1 MVNLKNRH
9 TLSLQASCNN
19 LYEIKNIQDLD
30 SLNLDHKNYFVL
42 GGGSNVAFVE
52 DFDGDIVTFT
62 NKQLSITEN
71 DDSWIIDAGAG
82 FVWHELVLEVT
93 QKGIGGLENL
103 ALIPGNCGAAAVQN
117 IGAYG
122 VEFSGLCKGVQTVN
136 IITKEVREL
145 TNPEC
150 CFGYRNSIFKSTDG
164 SDLLVTKIRLQLP
177 KKWQA
182 KLTYQGLD
190 SLSTEVSPLTVMNK
204 VIEIRQSKLPD
215 PAKLANAGSFFK
227 NPVVTPEVASILKER
242 YPEMPNYQLEK
253 NSVKLSSG
261 WLIEKAGFKG
271 KIVDSIGTFEKHA
284 LVIVNHGQGTGQA
297 LLRFV
302 RDIREQVWDLFS
314 VNLENEVLLI
324 GKNGVINL

>member
-19 LYEIKNIQDLD
+19 LYEVENIQDLD
-30 SLNLDHKNYFVL
+30 SLDLDHQHYFVL

-71 DDSWIIDAGAG
+71 DDSWLIETGAG
-82 FVWHELVLEVT
+82 VVWHDLVLQVT

-122 VEFSGLCKGVQTVN
+122 VEFSALCKGVQTVN
-136 IITKEVREL
+136 IKTKEIKEL

-150 CFGYRNSIFKSTDG
+150 CFGYRNSIFKSTAG
-164 SDLLVTKIRLQLP
+164 SDLLVTKICLQLP
-177 KKWQA
+177 KKWTA

-190 SLSTEVSPLTVMNK
+190 SLTTGATPLSVMNK

-227 NPVVTPEVASILKER
+227 NPVVTAEVACVLKER
-242 YPEMPNYQLEK
+242 YPEMPTYHQDK
-253 NSVKLSSG
+253 NGVKLSSG

-271 KIVDSIGTFEKHA
+271 KKVDSIGTYEKHA
-284 LVIVNHGQGTGQA
+284 LVIVNYGQGSGQT

-302 RDIREQVWDLFS
+302 RDIKEQVRDLFS
-314 VNLENEVLLI
+314 VTLENEVLLI

>member
-19 LYEIKNIQDLD
+19 LYEVENIQDLD
-30 SLNLDHKNYFVL
+30 SLDLDHQHYFVL

-52 DFDGDIVTFT
+52 NFDGDIVTFT
-62 NKQLSITEN
+62 NKELLITEN
-71 DDSWIIDAGAG
+71 DDSWIVEAGAG

-122 VEFSGLCKGVQTVN
+122 VEFSGLCMGVQTVN
-136 IITKEVREL
+136 IQTKEIKEL

-164 SDLLVTKIRLQLP
+164 SDLLVTKICLQLP

-190 SLSTEVSPLTVMNK
+190 SLATDVPPLTVMNK

-215 PAKLANAGSFFK
+215 PTKLANAGSFFK
-227 NPVVTPEVASILKER
+227 NPVVTADVASILKER
-242 YPEMPNYQLEK
+242 YPEMPIYQLDK

-271 KIVDSIGTFEKHA
+271 KIVDSIGTYEKHA
-284 LVIVNHGQGTGQA
+284 LVIVNHGQGSGQT
-297 LLRFV
+297 LLQFV
-302 RDIREQVWDLFS
+302 RDIKEQVWDLFS